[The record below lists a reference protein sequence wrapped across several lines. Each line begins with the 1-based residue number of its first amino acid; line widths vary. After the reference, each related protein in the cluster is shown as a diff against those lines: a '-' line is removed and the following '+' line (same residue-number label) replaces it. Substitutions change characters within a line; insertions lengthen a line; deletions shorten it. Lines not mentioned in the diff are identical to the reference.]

1 MTKTLTQ
8 NRIEELDAIGNECG
22 YELHMP
28 PFKGQPHPFFA
39 VTKDSAYKLTR
50 ALSSAKFDYE
60 IAKVAK
66 TKYYLIKG

>member
-1 MTKTLTQ
+1 MTQSKITK
-8 NRIEELDAIGNECG
+8 LDEIGKECG

-39 VTKDSAYKLTR
+39 VTEKSPYKLVDS
-50 ALSSAKFDYE
+50 LYNAKLKYE
-60 IAKVAK
+60 ISKIGK